1 MFPGVLFSQF
11 TLDTIPVLTS
21 YLFLFFFTC
30 IFFFL
35 RGRMIL
41 TKDKY
46 KNSINNYK
54 CQLFYLHAMEGTF
67 WLANY

>member
-21 YLFLFFFTC
+21 YLFLFFLHV
-30 IFFFL
+30 FFFL

-54 CQLFYLHAMEGTF
+54 CQLF
-67 WLANY
+67 